1 VETTAEIL
9 GRTVNSAWWYV
20 SDPLNL
26 ESFCWVASDVVNT
39 AGNMNVIRLVDP
51 PVAAVTDVTVNPLV
65 EFTAC
70 GSSNQVAFNGAVTA
84 NGPLTVTYHWEVN
97 GDRQETWPEETLEFA
112 ESGTQKIKAD
122 VFSADCGNY
131 SVTLRVAGPDE
142 MFIEKTFVIQAP

>member
-51 PVAAVTDVTVNPLV
+51 PVAAVTEVTVNPLV

-70 GSSNQVAFNGAVTA
+70 GSSNQVEFNGSITA
-84 NGPLTVTYHWEVN
+84 NGPLMVTYHWEVS
-97 GDRQETWPEETLEFA
+97 GDQQETWPDETLEFT

-131 SVTLRVAGPDE
+131 TVTLRIASQDE
-142 MFIEKTFVIQAP
+142 MSVEKAFVIQAP